1 MKCFIVC
8 SPGARLIQD
17 KTKAELSIK
26 KLEKIR
32 RAELLF
38 FQLYFSNRKKMIFV
52 IKNAQSL
59 KKKSSQKPKLV
70 IKFTI

>member
-59 KKKSSQKPKLV
+59 KKNPVKNQNL
-70 IKFTI
+70 